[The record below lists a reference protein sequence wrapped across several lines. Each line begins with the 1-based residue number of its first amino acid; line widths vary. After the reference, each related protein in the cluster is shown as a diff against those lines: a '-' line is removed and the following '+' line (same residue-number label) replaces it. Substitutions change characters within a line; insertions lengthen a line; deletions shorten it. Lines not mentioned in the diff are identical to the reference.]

1 MSRNFSDT
9 GSKKE
14 HVKITSEAKP
24 GFLERLSETSGGMLM
39 GLVTFILSFYLL
51 FTNEGRALRTA
62 KSLDEGLSLVIP
74 LDNIHSVSQQNE
86 GRLVHLAGALSTSK
100 PLFDPSY
107 GLTIHAVKLKRTV
120 EMYQWV
126 EYEDS
131 REYEENGE
139 IKKETKYT
147 YNTEWK
153 SEVVN
158 SRNFDREIGH
168 KNPSAMA
175 VESFTA
181 VSPNV
186 QVGSFVLSKG
196 LVDKIDDFK
205 QLSLS
210 NLEDPHA
217 DVTRGG
223 DYFYHSENPRRPE
236 VGDLRVSFFYAG
248 LSGDD
253 PHLGSAEKVGL
264 QLLENFANS
273 VPNSV
278 TSKIISLSS
287 KVTVIARQKGDQL
300 VPYHTKSGVVLQILY
315 PGDLS
320 VEEVFQKEHESN
332 TMKTWALRAAGWLA
346 MFVGI
351 NLMTRIVY
359 TLVDWFPVVRD
370 LVNIGL
376 KAFAFCVAS
385 SLSLLT
391 ISIGWLFY
399 RPLWALLIG
408 LLSVVPIVVA
418 KSHVPP
424 KKHQ

>member
-1 MSRNFSDT
+1 FQQFSDT
-9 GSKKE
+9 GSRKE
-14 HVKITSEAKP
+14 HVKITSETKP
-24 GFLERLSETSGGMLM
+24 GFLERLSETSAGMLI
-39 GLVTFILSFYLL
+39 GLVTFLLAFYLL

-62 KSLDEGLSLVIP
+62 KSLDEGLSLVVP
-74 LDNIHSVSQQNE
+74 LDSIHSISQQNE

-107 GLTIHAVKLKRTV
+107 GLSIHAAKLKRNV

-131 REYEENGE
+131 KEYEENGE
-139 IKKETKYT
+139 IKKETKYS

-181 VSPNV
+181 VSSNV

-210 NLEDPHA
+210 HLEDPHA
-217 DVTRGG
+217 DVIRGG
-223 DYFYHSENPRRPE
+223 DYFYHSDNPRRPE

-253 PHLGSAEKVGL
+253 PYLGSAAKVSL
-264 QLLENFANS
+264 QQFLYFGSS

-278 TSKIISLSS
+278 TSKYFSLSS
-287 KVTVIARQKGDQL
+287 KVTVIARQRGDQL
-300 VPYHTKSGVVLQILY
+300 VPYHTKSGDVLEILY

-332 TMKTWALRAAGWLA
+332 SMKTWALRAAGWLS

-351 NLMTRIVY
+351 SLMTRIFY

-370 LVNIGL
+370 LVNVGL
-376 KAFAFCVAS
+376 KAFALCVAS

-391 ISIGWLFY
+391 ISVGWLFY
-399 RPLWALLIG
+399 RPLWALLLA
-408 LLSVVPIVVA
+408 LLSIVPILVA
-418 KSHVPP
+418 RARVPP
-424 KKHQ
+424 KKQQ

>member
-1 MSRNFSDT
+1 LQQFSDT
-9 GSKKE
+9 GSRKE
-14 HVKITSEAKP
+14 HVKITSEPKP

-39 GLVTFILSFYLL
+39 GLVTFLLSFYLL

-74 LDNIHSVSQQNE
+74 LDSIHSVSQQNE

-107 GLTIHAVKLKRTV
+107 GLSIQAVKLKRNV

-131 REYEENGE
+131 TEYEENGE
-139 IKKETKYT
+139 IKKETKYS

-196 LVDKIDDFK
+196 LVEKIDDFK

-223 DYFYHSENPRRPE
+223 DYFYHSDNPRRPE

-253 PHLGSAEKVGL
+253 PHLGSADTVSL
-264 QLLENFANS
+264 HLFLSFANS

-278 TSKIISLSS
+278 SSRYFSLPS
-287 KVTVIARQKGDQL
+287 KVTVIARQHGDQL
-300 VPYHTKSGVVLQILY
+300 VPYHTKSGDILQILY

-332 TMKTWALRAAGWLA
+332 SMKTWALRAAGWLA

-351 NLMTRIVY
+351 SLMTRIFY

-370 LVNIGL
+370 LVNVGL

-391 ISIGWLFY
+391 ISIAWLFY
-399 RPLWALLIG
+399 RPLWALLVA

-418 KSHVPP
+418 KSRVPP
-424 KKHQ
+424 KKQQ

>member
-1 MSRNFSDT
+1 MSGHFSDT
-9 GSKKE
+9 SSRKE
-14 HVKITSEAKP
+14 NVKITSEPKP
-24 GFLERLSETSGGMLM
+24 GFLERLSDTAGGMLI
-39 GLVTFILSFYLL
+39 GLVAFSLSFYLL
-51 FTNEGRALRTA
+51 FTNEGRALKTA
-62 KSLDEGLSLVIP
+62 TSLDEGLSLVVP

-86 GRLVHLAGALSTSK
+86 GKLVHLSGALRTSK

-107 GLTIHAVKLKRTV
+107 GLSIQAVKLKRQV

-131 REYEENGE
+131 KEYEENGE
-139 IKKETKYT
+139 IKKETRYS

-181 VSPNV
+181 IAPDV
-186 QVGSFVLSKG
+186 QVGSFFLSKG
-196 LVDKIDDFK
+196 LTEKIDNFK
-205 QLSLS
+205 QMSLS
-210 NLEDPHA
+210 KLEDPHA
-217 DVTRGG
+217 DITRRG
-223 DYFYHSENPRRPE
+223 DYFYHSENPERPE

-248 LSGDD
+248 LSGDKSHRGPAD
-253 PHLGSAEKVGL
+253 V
-264 QLLENFANS
+264 
-273 VPNSV
+273 
-278 TSKIISLSS
+278 
-287 KVTVIARQKGDQL
+287 VTVIARQQGDQL
-300 VPYHTKSGVVLQILY
+300 ISYQTKTGDILQILY

-320 VEEVFQKEHESN
+320 AEEVFQKEHESN

-351 NLMTRIVY
+351 NLMTRILY

-376 KAFAFCVAS
+376 KAFAFCIAT

-391 ISIGWLFY
+391 ISVGWLFY

-408 LLSVVPIVVA
+408 LLSAIPIVIA
-418 KSHVPP
+418 KSRVPP